1 MLKGQIK
8 EKQNTTLF
16 YKLETFHGEPLNL
29 IHVSYKCWK
38 AHLIMREAGTVIVS
52 LVSSSITS
60 FRRITTWE
68 EPVYPSE
75 SMLFLQIPLP
85 SHCQIEAAL
94 QWEPT
99 TDETMKS

>member
-1 MLKGQIK
+1 M
-8 EKQNTTLF
+8 
-16 YKLETFHGEPLNL
+16 
-29 IHVSYKCWK
+29 
-38 AHLIMREAGTVIVS
+38 IVS

-68 EPVYPSE
+68 ESAYPSE
-75 SMLFLQIPLP
+75 SMLFLQLPLP

-99 TDETMKS
+99 TDDEILGQLLGQLDIIVNDHSLFQTAGGVTLTS